1 MLYNKSEVVDMLAS
15 GGLVCMATDT
25 LFALSCDATNQSAVE
40 KLYLTKK
47 RYREKKLPVFFH
59 SIEDIIKYC
68 EVPKIAL
75 NLAKKFWPGKLTMV
89 LNLKLHALE
98 NSVLG
103 SNIAVRVPGCDE
115 ILEIIRKL
123 DRPIIG
129 TSANISGS
137 NNLNTIEEVVE
148 QFSESDVKV
157 FKSNTTIS
165 GIQSTIVSFS
175 DEEVYIIR
183 EGAISSQE
191 IFASISCKK

>member
-1 MLYNKSEVVDMLAS
+1 MLNNKSEVIDTLAG
-15 GGLVCMATDT
+15 GGLICMATDT
-25 LFALSCDATNQSAVE
+25 LFALSCDATNKSAVE
-40 KLYLTKK
+40 TLYFTKK
-47 RYREKKLPVFFH
+47 RDREKKLPIFFH
-59 SIEDIIKYC
+59 SVEHVIKYC

-89 LNLKLHALE
+89 LNLKLNALE

-115 ILEIIRKL
+115 ILEIIKKL

-137 NNLNTIEEVVE
+137 NNLNTIEEVIE
-148 QFSESDVKV
+148 QFADSDIKL
-157 FKSNTTIS
+157 FKSNTAIS
-165 GIQSTIVSFS
+165 GIQSTIVSFVG
-175 DEEVYIIR
+175 EKVCIIR

-191 IFASISCKK
+191 IFSKYNV